1 MSETIDG
8 RADPAT
14 SWTVLD
20 RSGWESGDELIV
32 RLADALTGFG
42 PSEATVL
49 YDHVSV
55 DAVIDALD
63 PESASRG
70 VSEIRF
76 DYGRYEIKIT
86 RGGVIA
92 AQPDPAASPRPSD

>member
-8 RADPAT
+8 GAGRRT

-20 RSGWESGDELIV
+20 RSGWETGDELLR
-32 RLADALTGFG
+32 RLADALAGFG
-42 PSEATVL
+42 PGKSTVL

-63 PESASRG
+63 PESPSRA

-76 DYGRYEIKIT
+76 DYGRYEIMIT
-86 RGGVIA
+86 RDGVIA
-92 AQPDPAASPRPSD
+92 AHPDPAASPRSS